1 MKKLQIKLQE
11 LISTYGYW
19 SKEVLDFN
27 SSLPYDKMIKLNNSV
42 TKYPK
47 NEI

>member
-11 LISTYGYW
+11 LINTYGYW
-19 SKEVLDFN
+19 SKEVYDFN
-27 SSLPYDKMIKLNNSV
+27 NSLPYYKMHKLNNSV

-47 NEI
+47 N